1 MARLMECAGR
11 TFRTNHVSL
20 MFVPGRPGGNQEVA
34 ALCCNAGTWD
44 DPASARRRD
53 PAGTAAD
60 GALFIEQTVAVP
72 AHRFKANAIV
82 ITTDPRCFASGA
94 HSVSPAIILIGRWPA
109 RFGLF
114 RPPLSSLL
122 PSLLGCQVPRQ
133 IFAGKWNALW
143 HENCSL
149 VKQAHPRTGSGR
161 IRSPLSAMAPSPTRC
176 PSRAAT
182 NPTR

>member
-44 DPASARRRD
+44 NPASARRRD

-72 AHRFKANAIV
+72 AHRLKANAIV
-82 ITTDPRCFASGA
+82 IAGNPRCFASGA

-114 RPPLSSLL
+114 GSPVSSLF
-122 PSLLGCQVPRQ
+122 PSFLGRKVPRQ
-133 IFAGKWNALW
+133 IFAGKWNALC
-143 HENCSL
+143 HEKL
-149 VKQAHPRTGSGR
+149 FPRTAGLPQDGLGR
-161 IRSPLSAMAPSPTRC
+161 SVFLFP
-176 PSRAAT
+176 
-182 NPTR
+182 